1 MSDELEDAAKSENL
15 DERLVIMDICGILI
29 ESQQC

>member
-1 MSDELEDAAKSENL
+1 MMLEDAARSENL

-29 ESQQC
+29 GSQLC